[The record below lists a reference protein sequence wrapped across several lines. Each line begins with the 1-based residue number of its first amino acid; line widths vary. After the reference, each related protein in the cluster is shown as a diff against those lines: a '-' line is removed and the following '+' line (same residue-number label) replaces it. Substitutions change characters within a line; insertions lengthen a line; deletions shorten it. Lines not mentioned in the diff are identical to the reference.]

1 MRRATWLASEFYRI
15 VMQRL
20 IRMAVVLAVDR
31 HGNCNHA
38 TRRQGIIGVNETR
51 RTETLNMRKLGFGI
65 VGAGAIAGVHAEAIA
80 AAERAELRAVYDARY
95 ERARDMAQ
103 RYGVKAECD
112 LQRFLAREDIDV
124 VCIATPSGVRSEV
137 ALPAAAAGK
146 HLLCEKPLEVTPE
159 RADGIIRACTEHGV
173 TLACVFQARTSP
185 DVRRVKT
192 ALDAGLF
199 GRLVLVDVQVPWYRA
214 QEYYDS
220 ATWRG
225 TWALDGGG
233 ALMNQSIHIVDLMLH
248 FAGPP
253 QKAFAFT
260 DTLTH
265 DGIEVEDT
273 AVACLRFRNGA
284 LGTITASTG
293 CAPGFPRRIE
303 LAGEHG
309 SVVLE
314 SDRLVRWA
322 FREGHG
328 PDWAAQPNE
337 SPPSEDGAQAP
348 DAIGSQGHRYL
359 IEDLTTAILEGR
371 PPMVTGEEGRRAV
384 ECICGLY
391 RAAREGR
398 AHVFP
403 EA

>member
-1 MRRATWLASEFYRI
+1 
-15 VMQRL
+15 MQTL
-20 IRMAVVLAVDR
+20 
-31 HGNCNHA
+31 GY
-38 TRRQGIIGVNETR
+38 GIIGTG
-51 RTETLNMRKLGFGI
+51 M
-65 VGAGAIAGVHAEAIA
+65 IAGLHAEAI
-80 AAERAELRAVYDARY
+80 RATPRARLAAVYDAVPD
-95 ERARDMAQ
+95 RARAFAAKHG
-103 RYGVKAECD
+103 GVAETD
-112 LQRFLAREDIDV
+112 LARFLARPDV
-124 VCIATPSGVRSEV
+124 AAVCITTPSGVRAEV

-159 RADGIIRACTEHGV
+159 RADRIIEACEEHGV

-185 DVRRVKT
+185 DVRRVKA

-199 GRLVLVDVQVPWYRA
+199 GRLVLVDVQVPWFRT

-233 ALMNQSIHIVDLMLH
+233 ALMNQSIHIIDLMLH

-253 QKAFAFT
+253 QQVFAYT

-265 DGIEVEDT
+265 AGIEVEDT
-273 AVACLRFRNGA
+273 AVACLRFCNGA
-284 LGTITASTG
+284 LGAVTAGTG
-293 CAPGFPRRIE
+293 CGPGFPRRIE

-309 SVVLE
+309 GVVLE

-322 FREGHG
+322 FREGHDPGWPALSDEG
-328 PDWAAQPNE
+328 PA
-337 SPPSEDGAQAP
+337 SGDGGRAP
-348 DAIGSQGHRYL
+348 DAIGSQGHRTL
-359 IEDLTTAILEGR
+359 IEDLTTAILEKR
-371 PPMVTGEEGRRAV
+371 PPLVSGREGRRAV
-384 ECICGLY
+384 ECICGMY

-398 AHVFP
+398 PHVFP